1 MTYSGAGFLRRRD
14 IVALIAGTA
23 VSCPFVARTQ
33 ESDRIRRI
41 GVLMN
46 LPADHPD
53 SSARDAAFRQTLRES
68 GWTDGRNVKIE
79 YRWGGAD
86 VVLYRRYAA
95 ELVAFMPDVIV
106 GAASGWIVTELQR
119 ATHTVPIVIVGT
131 MDPVIEGYVPGL
143 ARPGGNVTGFTR
155 IEYSFSAKW
164 LQLLKQIAPGV
175 TRAAILRD
183 PKWNGDHQFAAIEA
197 AAPRLGVKLSP
208 VMFTDA
214 GKFESEIAEFADEPN
229 GGVVVTAGTWATVN
243 SQQIIALAAKHR
255 LPAVYPNS
263 SHVARGGLISYG
275 PSVINE
281 YRRAA
286 GYVDRILRGAK
297 PADLP
302 VQAPTSYETVLNLK
316 TAKALG
322 LEVPFTVQAL
332 VDQTIE

>member
-183 PKWNGDHQFAAIEA
+183 PKWNGGPVAGLVGIE
-197 AAPRLGVKLSP
+197 
-208 VMFTDA
+208 
-214 GKFESEIAEFADEPN
+214 
-229 GGVVVTAGTWATVN
+229 GGVVSGVIN
-243 SQQIIALAAKHR
+243 LES
-255 LPAVYPNS
+255 
-263 SHVARGGLISYG
+263 
-275 PSVINE
+275 PSV
-281 YRRAA
+281 
-286 GYVDRILRGAK
+286 
-297 PADLP
+297 
-302 VQAPTSYETVLNLK
+302 
-316 TAKALG
+316 
-322 LEVPFTVQAL
+322 
-332 VDQTIE
+332 

>member
-1 MTYSGAGFLRRRD
+1 MMYPGAGNLRRRD
-14 IVALIAGTA
+14 IIALFAGATINFPCSA
-23 VSCPFVARTQ
+23 SAQDTGQ
-33 ESDRIRRI
+33 IRLV

-53 SSARDAAFRQTLRES
+53 ASVRATAFRLALQEL

-86 VVLYRRYAA
+86 VRLYRKYAA
-95 ELVAFMPDVIV
+95 ELVALAPDVIV
-106 GAASGWIVTELQR
+106 GAASGWIVTELKR
-119 ATHTVPIVIVGT
+119 ATQTVPIIIVGT
-131 MDPVIEGYVPGL
+131 MDPVVEGYVAGL

-164 LQLLKQIAPGV
+164 LQLLKQIAPNV

-183 PKWNGDHQFAAIEA
+183 PKWNGDRQFAAIAA
-197 AAPRLGVKLSP
+197 AAPWLGVELSS
-208 VMFTDA
+208 VIFTDVA
-214 GKFESEIAEFADEPN
+214 MFERDIAEFADQPN

-243 SQQIIALAAKHR
+243 SRQIIDLAAKHR

-297 PADLP
+297 PAELP

-316 TAKALG
+316 TARYLG

>member
-1 MTYSGAGFLRRRD
+1 MTYPGAGNLRRRD
-14 IVALIAGTA
+14 IVALLAGTA
-23 VSCPFVARTQ
+23 VGWPLVVRAQ
-33 ESDRIRRI
+33 ESDKIRRI

-46 LPADHPD
+46 LPADHPEA
-53 SSARDAAFRQTLRES
+53 SARDTAFRQTLQEL

-86 VVLYRRYAA
+86 VGLYRRYAA
-95 ELVAFMPDVIV
+95 ELVAFVPDVIV

-131 MDPVIEGYVPGL
+131 MDPVVEGYVSGL

-164 LQLLKQIAPGV
+164 LQLLKRIAPGV

-208 VMFTDA
+208 VIFTDA
-214 GKFESEIAEFADEPN
+214 GKFERDIAEFADEPN
-229 GGVVVTAGTWATVN
+229 GGVVVTAGTWASVN
-243 SQQIIALAAKHR
+243 SERIIALVAKHR

-263 SHVARGGLISYG
+263 SHIARGGLISYG

-286 GYVDRILRGAK
+286 GYVDRILRGAE
-297 PADLP
+297 PPDCRCRRS
-302 VQAPTSYETVLNLK
+302 TSKLR
-316 TAKALG
+316 KALG
-322 LEVPFTVQAL
+322 LKVPFTVQAL
-332 VDQTIE
+332 VDQFIE